1 MSNMNELIEKISER
15 KGLYDA
21 ILDAQRQ
28 AGKGTLTKKEYV
40 ERLRTLFQG
49 AGIEVDLEQLEAF
62 VAQNEKVEISG
73 ENLENVVGGNRNQ
86 QENEKRPC
94 SPYWAPCP
102 KHCSGDND

>member
-1 MSNMNELIEKISER
+1 MSDMNELIEKISER

-49 AGIEVDLEQLEAF
+49 AGIEVDIDQLEAF
-62 VAQNEKVEISG
+62 VAQNEKIEISG
-73 ENLENVVGGNRNQ
+73 ENLKNVVGGNGNE
-86 QENEKRPC
+86 ENGEYPC

>member
-1 MSNMNELIEKISER
+1 MSDMNELIKKIAER

-49 AGIEVDLEQLEAF
+49 AGIEADIEQMEAF
-62 VAQNEKVEISG
+62 VAENEKVQISS
-73 ENLENVVGGNRNQ
+73 ESLENVVGGNGNKE
-86 QENEKRPC
+86 ENEKRPC